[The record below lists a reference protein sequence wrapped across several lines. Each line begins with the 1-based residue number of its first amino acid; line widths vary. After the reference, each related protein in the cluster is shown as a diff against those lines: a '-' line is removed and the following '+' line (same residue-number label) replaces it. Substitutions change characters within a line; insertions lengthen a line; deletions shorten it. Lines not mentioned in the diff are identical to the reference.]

1 MAVVTL
7 PAMSRPLLLMAISYC
22 YTQRN
27 NQQLVLI
34 HPDTKNSFTPFSVTL
49 SCLYVCL
56 FSLYECLSCTNPAS
70 WLPES
75 NNCYVMLCA
84 MQVCQIVFLCL
95 GTVVIKK
102 LSAVLLNVTD
112 DVSHFYLVAVLR

>member
-1 MAVVTL
+1 
-7 PAMSRPLLLMAISYC
+7 
-22 YTQRN
+22 
-27 NQQLVLI
+27 
-34 HPDTKNSFTPFSVTL
+34 
-49 SCLYVCL
+49 
-56 FSLYECLSCTNPAS
+56 
-70 WLPES
+70 
-75 NNCYVMLCA
+75 MLCA